1 LILSLQH
8 PEKSF
13 LKGFC
18 RSFSGCLLLS
28 LIITARAE
36 EGGAGHYAP
45 GSFASFVQVLPDKP
59 GIGAFNYFVYYKGS
73 VSANRELPIAGQ
85 LTINVD
91 ATSYAD
97 SFGAF
102 WVTPFKIIGAN
113 YAPGMAIPFV
123 GNDVSG
129 KATRSGVGSVQRSDL
144 ANGLGDIEF
153 WPVALSWSAL
163 NKDLHVDFFGG
174 IYASTG
180 EFRTNHLANQGL
192 GFWTFE
198 PGLLASYLG
207 QKNGFEFTTYIG
219 YDINTKNTTTD
230 YQSGQ
235 VFHIDVTVAQ
245 HLPLGKSIIGIG
257 ANGFYVQQTTSD
269 GGSGARL
276 GSFEGMTAGVGPV
289 LSYATQSAKWGFAAE
304 VKWLPQIST
313 QNTLKGDYVWFKLS
327 VQF

>member
-1 LILSLQH
+1 M
-8 PEKSF
+8 
-13 LKGFC
+13 
-18 RSFSGCLLLS
+18 
-28 LIITARAE
+28 
-36 EGGAGHYAP
+36 
-45 GSFASFVQVLPDKP
+45 QVLPDNP
-59 GIGAFNYFVYYKGS
+59 GIGVFNYFVYYNGS
-73 VSANRELPIAGQ
+73 VSANRQFPIAGQ
-85 LTINVD
+85 VAINLD
-91 ATSYAD
+91 ATSYVD
-97 SFGAF
+97 LFGAF
-102 WVTPFKIIGAN
+102 WVTPFKILGAN

-123 GNDVSG
+123 RNDVSG
-129 KATRSGVGSVQRSDL
+129 KATRLGTGSVQRSDS
-144 ANGLGDIEF
+144 ANGLGDFEF

-174 IYASTG
+174 INAPTG
-180 EFRTNHLANQGL
+180 EFQTNRLANQGL
-192 GFWTFE
+192 GFLTFE
-198 PGLLASYLG
+198 PGLLVSYLG
-207 QKNGFEFTTYIG
+207 QKNGFEATTYIG

-235 VFHIDVTVAQ
+235 VFHIDATVAQ

-257 ANGFYVQQTTSD
+257 ANGFYVQQTTGD